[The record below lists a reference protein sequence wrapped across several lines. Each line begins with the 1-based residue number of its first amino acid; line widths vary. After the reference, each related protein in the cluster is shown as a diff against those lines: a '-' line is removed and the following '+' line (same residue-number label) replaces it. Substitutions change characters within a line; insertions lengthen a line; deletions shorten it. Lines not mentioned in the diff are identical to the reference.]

1 MGVVGKDIVLQ
12 SEEGVRRR
20 GKCGKGEV
28 DMIPLRCFRHVLRSV
43 LYRSCYT
50 LGVTGIVGYCL
61 RSSDPGIFQCK
72 T

>member
-1 MGVVGKDIVLQ
+1 MEVVGRDIVLQ

-20 GKCGKGEV
+20 GKSRRGEA
-28 DMIPLRCFRHVLRSV
+28 DMIPLRHFRHVLRSV

-50 LGVTGIVGYCL
+50 LGVTGIMGHWL